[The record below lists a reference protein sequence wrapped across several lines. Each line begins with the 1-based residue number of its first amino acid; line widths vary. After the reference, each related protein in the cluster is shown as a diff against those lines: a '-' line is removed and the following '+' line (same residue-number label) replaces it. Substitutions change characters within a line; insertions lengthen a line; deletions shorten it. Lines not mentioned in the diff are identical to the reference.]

1 MPIILDI
8 FKLFALF
15 TFLGISAD
23 LVVRNI
29 KHIAAVLRIRLF
41 AFGILLGL
49 VTTLPELTVG
59 INATLE
65 GVAGLSVGNLL
76 GGIIV
81 LFGLVV
87 GSSLILNRKIST
99 DGNLKTLIPEIGI
112 MFSLVLLGLD
122 GKFGLLDGLLMISLY
137 FGLVYYLYRVN
148 HSFAGGGVVMVEKNK
163 IIKAISLAVIGVVF
177 LLLVSHWIVDASL
190 ELLEYWNVSRLVM
203 GFLIFSIGT
212 NLPEISIAITSW
224 RKKNSELSLSHILSS
239 AFTNV
244 LAMGMLAAIK
254 PMSFSAGPAFYILS
268 IFLAVILILFLFFY
282 HSGKKM
288 DRKEGVILLAC
299 YALFLL
305 VNFWLIK

>member
-1 MPIILDI
+1 MPIVLDV

>member
-1 MPIILDI
+1 MPIVLDV

-29 KHIAAVLRIRLF
+29 KHISAVLRIRLF